1 MRVIEIAA
9 GVAIGAVAWY
19 VKRSSMVDNG
29 KNYNGTA
36 RGKTPRGAVH
46 IAAMEKLPVAQLLAG
61 QDQGSRNVLAFLSM
75 VRRLEVGT
83 TGVAGYGILQ
93 GHTGKVPCT
102 FTPGDDHPY
111 AAYAGKR
118 AEALK
123 VARKNCAKAITAAA
137 GAYQAMVA
145 PDSWGETKRAMKL
158 KDFRQSSQDAYAVG
172 RLAARGA
179 LEYVVMGLPIKAI
192 KYSTD
197 EWRSLPGANESTTD
211 MLTALALYDAAG
223 GKR

>member
-29 KNYNGTA
+29 KNYNGTP
-36 RGKTPRGAVH
+36 RGKTPRGKVH
-46 IAAMEKLPVAQLLAG
+46 IAAMEKLPVAQLLSG

-75 VRRLEVGT
+75 VRKLEVGT
-83 TGVAGYGILQ
+83 TGAAGYGILQ

-102 FTPGDDHPY
+102 FEPGDDHPY
-111 AAYAGKR
+111 AAYAGKNAESLR
-118 AEALK
+118 A
-123 VARKNCAKAITAAA
+123 ARKNCAKAIKAAA
-137 GAYQAMVA
+137 GAYQAVVS
-145 PDSWGETKRAMKL
+145 PNSWGETKRAMKL
-158 KDFRQSSQDAYAVG
+158 KDFRKSSQDAYAVG

-179 LEYVVMGLPIKAI
+179 LEYVVMGLPIKAMG
-192 KYSTD
+192 YSSK
-197 EWRSLPGANESTTD
+197 EWTSLPGAKESTTD